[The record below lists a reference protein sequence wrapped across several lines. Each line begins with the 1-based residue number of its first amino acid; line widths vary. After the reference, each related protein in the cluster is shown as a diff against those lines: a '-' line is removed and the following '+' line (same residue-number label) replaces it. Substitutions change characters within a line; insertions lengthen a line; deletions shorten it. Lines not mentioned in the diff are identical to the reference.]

1 MRSRALRARP
11 DHPAVPPWPP
21 RLSVAG
27 LVYLRGQDAD
37 GRLREL
43 ACERARARPV
53 LGELALALLE
63 KKGPRELGF
72 RSLGDWARERLG
84 LDARTVREWALV
96 WKRLGELPLLRRAV
110 LAGEIGWTVAGEA
123 ARLATPESE
132 AACLETVRGRTVRAV
147 KELVAAVRR
156 AELRATGKEVAG
168 GSAEEA
174 EEEDAE
180 RVRVRI
186 PCSPELARKWAVACE
201 LARRVA
207 GEELS
212 AWACAEAIAAEC
224 ASAIGFPSGDP
235 EPGIWRER
243 RKTGWR
249 ESREHGLR
257 HWVWPRL
264 RWAASREKPSRLQRL
279 VEGAAEATPRELDR
293 RLRAATGFLQ
303 SVDLEIGRVLRQV
316 RDRRLY
322 RELGFPS
329 FERFVIERL
338 DLAGSTAR
346 RLVRMARAEHSH
358 PAVATA
364 FREGR
369 ITLLQAETL
378 LRGGSLEF
386 AQKVTLRRLE
396 EEVLPGEVDF
406 WAPPEV
412 ARLFQAMVEAM
423 GGLEALLDHAL
434 VTWLGMQQKSHHY
447 RIYKRDGWRCAMPGC
462 TARRGLHAHHVQ
474 FRSRRGGGRAWNLLT
489 LCVAHHQYLVHA
501 GLVRITGRAPARI
514 VFETGVGRF
523 ASGDVKLADEDRS

>member
-11 DHPAVPPWPP
+11 QASPWPP
-21 RLSVAG
+21 RLTVAG

-37 GRLREL
+37 GRLRAL
-43 ACERARARPV
+43 VSERARARPV

-63 KKGPRELGF
+63 KKGHRELGF
-72 RSLGDWARERLG
+72 RSVGDWARERLG

-96 WKRLGELPLLRRAV
+96 WKRLVELPVLRRAV
-110 LAGEIGWTVAGEA
+110 EAGEVSWTVAGEA
-123 ARLATPESE
+123 ARLATPETE

-147 KELVAAVRR
+147 KAIVAEVRR
-156 AELRATGKEVAG
+156 AERRGKEVAG
-168 GSAEEA
+168 GSAEE
-174 EEEDAE
+174 EEDDAGE

-186 PCSPELARKWAVACE
+186 PCSPEMARKWAVACE

-207 GEELS
+207 GEELPV
-212 AWACAEAIAAEC
+212 WACAEAVAAEC
-224 ASAIGFPSGDP
+224 ASATGFPEGDG
-235 EPGIWRER
+235 EPGIWKGR
-243 RKTGWR
+243 RKIGR
-249 ESREHGLR
+249 HASREHGFR
-257 HWVWPRL
+257 HRLWPRL
-264 RWAASREKPSRLQRL
+264 RWTAPREKPSRLQRL

-501 GLVRITGRAPARI
+501 GLVRITGRAPDRL
-514 VFETGVGRF
+514 VFEMGVGRF
-523 ASGDVKLADEDRS
+523 ASGDVKLDEPRS